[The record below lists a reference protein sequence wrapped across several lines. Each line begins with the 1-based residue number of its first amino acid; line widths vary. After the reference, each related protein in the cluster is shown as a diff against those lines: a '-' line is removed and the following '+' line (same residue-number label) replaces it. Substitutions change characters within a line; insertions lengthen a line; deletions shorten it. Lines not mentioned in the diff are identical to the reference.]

1 MELSSFCNNYSM
13 TALVSAFFTVG
24 HHHNYE
30 SLARRAAII
39 TLVKYFTIDV
49 LDTVDI
55 LEILFE
61 TNEISEEHVSL
72 FTQNQS

>member
-1 MELSSFCNNYSM
+1 M

-72 FTQNQS
+72 FTQNTKSLIHIIVNY